1 MALTSHQHEPDPQQY
16 PRLSPD
22 EQRIDNAVVAAL
34 RPELNTIRET
44 QEQHT
49 QILEQHSQTLEQHT
63 KILNNLQQE
72 MRGVNRIL
80 AGAGL
85 IIDDPDM

>member
-1 MALTSHQHEPDPQQY
+1 MAQATQHYDTDPPRR

-22 EQRIDNAVVAAL
+22 EQRIADAVVVAL
-34 RPELNTIRET
+34 QSELKPIKDT
-44 QEQHT
+44 Q
-49 QILEQHSQTLEQHT
+49 EQHT
-63 KILNNLQQE
+63 KILENIQQE

-85 IIDDPDM
+85 IIDDPDI

>member
-1 MALTSHQHEPDPQQY
+1 MAQAAHQYDPDPQRH

-22 EQRIDNAVVAAL
+22 EQRIADAVVAAL
-34 RPELNTIRET
+34 QTELQPIKET

-49 QILEQHSQTLEQHT
+49 
-63 KILNNLQQE
+63 KILVNIQLE
-72 MRGVNRIL
+72 MRHVNRIL

-85 IIDDPDM
+85 IPDNPDL